1 MIIYNRK
8 NTKCGMGSGAEV
20 RFLKGYSQLEDS
32 QNCQILR
39 LSNIEGV
46 GSISQNRKL
55 SSNSRLEGKTE
66 E

>member
-1 MIIYNRK
+1 
-8 NTKCGMGSGAEV
+8 MGSGAEV

-32 QNCQILR
+32 QNCQSLR